1 MARKPTDEVQLK
13 LRFSEALRR
22 RLERAAARNNRS
34 MNTEIIH
41 RLGQSFERAEVPAA
55 KAGRSVSEEI
65 EYRLDRSFYEDVLPK
80 RMAETIKPAVK
91 EAVET
96 AERNIA
102 TDIAIKMTF
111 GITLKT
117 LEELGHTIPPEDYER
132 VLAVVWERV
141 PAWLP
146 EKRDSES

>member
-41 RLGQSFERAEVPAA
+41 RLGQSFERAELPAA

-111 GITLKT
+111 GITIKT
-117 LEELGHTIPPEDYER
+117 LEELGHTIPPADYER

-146 EKRDSES
+146 EKRDF